1 MKLITAI
8 AALALLA
15 GSMVVEAQVTPQ
27 NPTNEDVKSEIIR
40 TITKS
45 YVDGKL
51 NGDHVADDCKI
62 QFNNHVL
69 TKEEWAKLAEF
80 HHQIF
85 KNIEFPIGWV
95 QTTKYE
101 GENWGWGDGTTW
113 SHQWNSWTATS
124 KISGETH
131 TNACHWGFMWEDD
144 KIKNI
149 YGFFSDEW
157 YNKEVI
163 LHTNSTQYQ
172 VD

>member
-15 GSMVVEAQVTPQ
+15 GSMDVEAQVAPQ

-95 QTTKYE
+95 QATKY
-101 GENWGWGDGTTW
+101 
-113 SHQWNSWTATS
+113 
-124 KISGETH
+124 
-131 TNACHWGFMWEDD
+131 
-144 KIKNI
+144 
-149 YGFFSDEW
+149 
-157 YNKEVI
+157 
-163 LHTNSTQYQ
+163 
-172 VD
+172 